1 MLCVCYMKEILCM
14 DAQIYKFQYINVIN
28 SMEVELVYGLLCIV
42 DVL

>member
-14 DAQIYKFQYINVIN
+14 DAQIYKFQFNVIN

>member
-1 MLCVCYMKEILCM
+1 M